1 MRVRRAVL
9 PILGAAAL
17 LICAACKNSAP
28 PSGSANQ
35 SASDQVGAEQK
46 NAEQSLKRAADA
58 QKKAGDEQKEATSA
72 QEDVQD
78 AQRKLTEAQQ
88 KETRQRAEAQQ
99 AQEHAQQEGTA
110 SQQQA
115 SQAQQRAS
123 QAQQTQEQ
131 QASAGSQAGTAQGE
145 QTVAA
150 RVSQVNGN
158 ELVLDQGN
166 PSRLKLNDSTQVTVD
181 GQPASANQIHE
192 GHQIRAAYRM
202 DSGEATAIRV
212 DATSK

>member
-1 MRVRRAVL
+1 MRVRGAVL

-35 SASDQVGAEQK
+35 SASDQVSAEQK

-58 QKKAGDEQKEATSA
+58 QKKAGDEQKEATNA

-88 KETRQRAEAQQ
+88 KEAKQRTEAQQ
-99 AQEHAQQEGTA
+99 AQQRAQQEGTA

-123 QAQQTQEQ
+123 QAQQTSA
-131 QASAGSQAGTAQGE
+131 ASQTGSAQGE

-150 RVSQVNGN
+150 RVAQVNGN
-158 ELVLDQGN
+158 ELVLDQGS
-166 PSRLKLNDSTQVTVD
+166 PSRIKLNESTQVTLD
-181 GQPASANQIHE
+181 GQPASAGQIRE